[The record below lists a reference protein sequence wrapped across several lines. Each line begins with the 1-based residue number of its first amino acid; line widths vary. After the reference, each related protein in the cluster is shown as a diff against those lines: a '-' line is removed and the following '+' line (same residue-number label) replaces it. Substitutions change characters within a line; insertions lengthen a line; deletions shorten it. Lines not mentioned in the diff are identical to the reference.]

1 MEEKH
6 YKGSDFECIVLKDC
20 RNLSD
25 RDKFYCIIFKDG
37 KIEVEEKSKVINEM
51 IETCEE
57 VEHIS
62 LDYLD
67 AYKIMKMKQLKKK
80 FEELSAI
87 RIKEYASNITLRM
100 FYGII
105 NHMYNDIEKVA
116 AEHVLDNRDLCFKGI
131 EEIIDYDSDANVN
144 YRRFSIGIAR
154 ICIYNEKRVKIKYF
168 DRISFRKDEIL
179 ELLKEKLK
187 SIFGEFNFNEEFE
200 IYKDIDTIRNGLFKL
215 L

>member
-6 YKGSDFECIVLKDC
+6 YKGSDFECIVLRDY
-20 RNLSD
+20 RD
-25 RDKFYCIIFKDG
+25 RYYCIIFKDG
-37 KIEVEEKSKVINEM
+37 KIEVEEKSKVINEL

-57 VEHIS
+57 VDHIS
-62 LDYLD
+62 FDYLN
-67 AYKIMKMKQLKKK
+67 AYKIMKMMQLKKK

-87 RIKEYASNITLRM
+87 RIKEYASSITLRM
-100 FYGII
+100 SYGII
-105 NHMYNDIEKVA
+105 NHMYNDIEKAA
-116 AEHVLDNRDLCFKGI
+116 AEHVLDNKDLCFKGI
-131 EEIIDYDSDANVN
+131 EEIIDYDSDGSVN

-154 ICIYNEKRVKIKYF
+154 ICIYDEKRVKIKYF

-200 IYKDIDTIRNGLFKL
+200 IDKSIDKIRNELFKL